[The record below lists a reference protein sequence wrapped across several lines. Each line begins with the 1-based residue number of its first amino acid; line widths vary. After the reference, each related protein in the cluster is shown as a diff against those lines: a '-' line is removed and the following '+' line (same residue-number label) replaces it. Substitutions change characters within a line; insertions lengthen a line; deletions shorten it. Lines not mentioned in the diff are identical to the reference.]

1 VVDSL
6 FFNLIWYFVFNLF
19 KNVVFMF
26 FFVVLYAIAIKSKNM
41 VLLVFILELV
51 NSIAKSVFWLYLFC
65 LGRGLRWV

>member
-1 VVDSL
+1 
-6 FFNLIWYFVFNLF
+6 
-19 KNVVFMF
+19 VFMF

>member
-1 VVDSL
+1 MVDSL

-26 FFVVLYAIAIKSKNM
+26 FFVVSYAIAIKSKNM